1 VTASRP
7 NVVVIVQDSVR
18 YDRTTLGGHRRD
30 TTPSLAR
37 LAEREDARTFEHA
50 TAHARYTL
58 PSSASMLTG
67 TAPSTHDVGFGR
79 TTLDSSTP
87 TVAEAFRDAGY
98 ETSLVTN
105 NYFVSSDT
113 NLDRGFETYTQLPN
127 SPLGILKTVG
137 VESTLRWLTQL
148 RRHSAG
154 FDLDKH
160 RHSGAYLMHSLVE
173 DELDRLAGGDDP
185 FFLYAHFN
193 QPHRPYYP
201 PLAWFE
207 KYADAFEMST
217 RDAGD
222 FSMDLHRN
230 LVEKVAKGCPFTDDE
245 WRVLSALYDAGIEYT
260 DTFMGELF
268 EQVSASTDETVFVV
282 TADHGE
288 HLGERG
294 ALGHKYV
301 LDDALLNVPL
311 LTVGLDVPESTELV
325 QHADVM
331 RTLLDTAGA
340 RSGFV
345 DGVDLRAQR
354 PNAGQRGRRALA
366 RPDLRVRLRVRREP
380 VLPRRRRRV
389 AGAHVPPNRNPPVR
403 PRRRRYPGPLRTP
416 RRVDERR
423 RRLPRRYRGLARAD
437 RSLARRPRRRPHPPR
452 GRRRGAP
459 GSDEGSPPEHGLPRR
474 RTVAASRTLSAIL
487 PRPRPHVRLRRGRTR
502 GRGIDGCGPRVRARP
517 GSRRAR
523 RRRP

>member
-311 LTVGLDVPESTELV
+311 LTVDLDVPESTELV

-354 PNAGQRGRRALA
+354 PNAAVSEDVARSLDPIYEFDSEFDASQFFPGADDGLPARTSLRTETHRYVRGDDGTQVLYELPDESTNVADVFPDVTA
-366 RPDLRVRLRVRREP
+366 DLRGQTEAWL
-380 VLPRRRRRV
+380 
-389 AGAHVPPNRNPPVR
+389 
-403 PRRRRYPGPLRTP
+403 
-416 RRVDERR
+416 DD
-423 RRLPRRYRGLARAD
+423 RAD
-437 RSLARRPRRRPHPPR
+437 
-452 GRRRGAP
+452 
-459 GSDEGSPPEHGLPRR
+459 D
-474 RTVAASRTLSAIL
+474 
-487 PRPRPHVRLRRGRTR
+487 RTR
-502 GRGIDGCGPRVRARP
+502 HGADDEELPEATKDHLRNMGYLEEEL
-517 GSRRAR
+517 
-523 RRRP
+523 